1 MATTVDI
8 KGLKELREALLRKI
22 PAEMQ
27 GKVLQKAM
35 IPGTKVWVQ
44 AAKNRAP
51 PAGRKDSRGRAATGA
66 LRTGIHS
73 EKDRGSSNGVFE
85 SRIVRPRSKRGGKKI
100 AAKEAKRGR
109 AYTDKNRGSG
119 TSYWWRV
126 EFGDRYRKA
135 QPYLRPAFDA
145 TKSEVVAATVL
156 GLKKAMVDAVR
167 AARWSNPTSSTRR

>member
-1 MATTVDI
+1 MATTVEI
-8 KGLKELREALLRKI
+8 KGLRELRDALMRKI

-35 IPGTKVWVQ
+35 VPGTKVWVQ

-66 LRTGIHS
+66 LRTSIHS

-85 SRIVRPRSKRGGKKI
+85 SRIVRPRSKRAGKRI
-100 AAKEAKRGR
+100 AGKEAKRGR

-119 TSYWWRV
+119 ANYWWRV

-145 TKSEVVAATVL
+145 TKQEVIAATVL
-156 GLKKAMVDAVR
+156 SLKRALVDAVK
-167 AARWSNPTSSTRR
+167 AARWTNPTSSRG